1 MFDLPHGLARTRELR
16 ESLRL
21 DIQNVVLGHNGE
33 ELHGVGRA
41 KLFTLNDLD
50 AVKLFGTT
58 FAPELSG
65 LKNAAPTVE
74 SSPIKATEEFGP
86 FPSQLLFH
94 EDYAEVNRTIV
105 GMLALKWLVAGDYDA
120 FTGQQFPAAKL
131 RRESFDRLRELF
143 MSGLKTEEDVY
154 ALLVA
159 TVVNDLGKDPNM
171 PKKVTQFLQE
181 YPPNPNHDMIVYIAA
196 QHGMLPL
203 INESEGTASHKRLMQ
218 GLLFGSEVNIAQ
230 LAQAESAPGT
240 LKNVKEIM
248 AGQEHAFTLKFME
261 LILDVAG
268 ADGHHDARCAKPMI
282 EPVFQGYMVAR
293 QALMNIVQEKCSA
306 REGYDQVLSHRSGI
320 LNKDGFTALS
330 VQAPY
335 ERALLRLLTM
345 GRTTTNE
352 QALWFNRAFRNLSYK
367 TRRALSD
374 GLNVDGIDDGVAI
387 VPYYMPALFSET
399 LKTTQ
404 KSSNDTKVAAL
415 ESLMRFLARIYA
427 GTKPVPGAK
436 GEVTECS
443 VAFAQDIVKSNDFR
457 DNPAILDKLEIPE
470 ASRYIST
477 VKVDQN
483 DSFNQK
489 PT

>member
-1 MFDLPHGLARTRELR
+1 MFDLPHGLARTAGLR
-16 ESLRL
+16 EYLRI
-21 DIQNVVLGHNGE
+21 DYHDGREVQQNE
-33 ELHGVGRA
+33 ELQGIGRA
-41 KLFTLNDLD
+41 RLFSLNDLD

-58 FAPELSG
+58 FAPELSS

-74 SSPIKATEEFGP
+74 SSPIKTTEQFGP
-86 FPSQLLFH
+86 FPSQLLFQ
-94 EDYAEVNRTIV
+94 EDYAEVDRTIV

-131 RRESFDRLRELF
+131 RRESFDQLRELF
-143 MSGLKTEEDVY
+143 MAGLKTEDDVY

-159 TVVNDLGKDPNM
+159 IVVNDLGKDPDM
-171 PKKVTQFLQE
+171 PKQVTQFLQE

-196 QHGMLPL
+196 RHGMLPL
-203 INESEGTASHKRLMQ
+203 INESEGTTSHKKLMQ

-240 LKNVKEIM
+240 LKHVKEIM

-306 REGYDQVLSHRSGI
+306 REGYDQVLSHRSH
-320 LNKDGFTALS
+320 LLETDGFTTLS
-330 VQAPY
+330 VQDPY

-345 GRTTTNE
+345 GRTTTKE
-352 QALWFNRAFRNLSYK
+352 QALWFNRAFRSLSYK
-367 TRRALSD
+367 VRRALSN

-399 LKTTQ
+399 LKSTRNC
-404 KSSNDTKVAAL
+404 SADTKVAAL
-415 ESLMRFLARIYA
+415 ASLMRFLTRIYA
-427 GTKPVPGAK
+427 GTKPTPGAQ
-436 GEVTECS
+436 GEVTECN
-443 VAFAQDIVKSNDFR
+443 VAFAQDIIKSKEFKNDPTVL
-457 DNPAILDKLEIPE
+457 DNLEIPE
-470 ASRYIST
+470 ASRHIPII
-477 VKVDQN
+477 KVDATN
-483 DSFNQK
+483 SLNEK
-489 PT
+489 RA

>member
-1 MFDLPHGLARTRELR
+1 MFDLPHGLARTRALR

-21 DIQNVVLGHNGE
+21 DTQNVVLGHNGE
-33 ELHGVGRA
+33 ELHGIGRA
-41 KLFTLNDLD
+41 KLFTLTDLD

-58 FAPELSG
+58 FAPELSS

-74 SSPIKATEEFGP
+74 SSPIKTTEEFGP
-86 FPSQLLFH
+86 FPSQLLFQ
-94 EDYAEVNRTIV
+94 EDHAEVNRTIV

-131 RRESFDRLRELF
+131 RRESFDQLRELF
-143 MSGLKTEEDVY
+143 MAGLKTEDDVY

-159 TVVNDLGKDPNM
+159 TMVNDLGKDPDM
-171 PKKVTQFLQE
+171 PRKATQFLQE

-203 INESEGTASHKRLMQ
+203 INESEGTASHKKLMQ

-230 LAQAESAPGT
+230 LAQAECAPGT
-240 LKNVKEIM
+240 LKHVKEIM
-248 AGQEHAFTLKFME
+248 AGQEHAFALKFME

-306 REGYDQVLSHRSGI
+306 RDGYDQVLSHRSR
-320 LNKDGFTALS
+320 LLETDGFTVLS
-330 VQAPY
+330 VQDPY

-352 QALWFNRAFRNLSYK
+352 QASWFNQAFRNLSHRV
-367 TRRALSD
+367 RRALSE
-374 GLNVDGIDDGVAI
+374 GLNVDGIDDGIAI

-399 LKTTQ
+399 LKTTRH
-404 KSSNDTKVAAL
+404 SSKDTKVAAL
-415 ESLMRFLARIYA
+415 TSLMRFLARIYA
-427 GTKPVPGAK
+427 GTKPIPGAK
-436 GEVTECS
+436 GEVIECS
-443 VAFAQDIVKSNDFR
+443 VAFAQDVVKSHDFKN
-457 DNPAILDKLEIPE
+457 NPAILDDLKIPE
-470 ASRYIST
+470 ASRYVPI
-477 VKVDQN
+477 VKVDRN
-483 DSFNQK
+483 NSVNEK
-489 PT
+489 PA